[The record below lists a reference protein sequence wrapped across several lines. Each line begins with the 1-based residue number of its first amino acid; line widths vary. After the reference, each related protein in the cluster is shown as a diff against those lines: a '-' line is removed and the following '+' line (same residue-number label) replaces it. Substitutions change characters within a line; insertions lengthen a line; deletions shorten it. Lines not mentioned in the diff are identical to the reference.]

1 MMVPTL
7 LANTID
13 RIFEP
18 AVRVS
23 AMVAAMLISNSWLK
37 AGGIIPLERK
47 LFQWSGCKRR
57 AGISARSVRGL
68 ARTIGPMISFDAE
81 MPKKAAPQARIPDA
95 DPRPA
100 AAAWLENIVGFDKGA

>member
-23 AMVAAMLISNSWLK
+23 GMVAAMLISNSWLK
-37 AGGIIPLERK
+37 ARGTIPLKRK
-47 LFQWSGCKRR
+47 LFQRSGCKRCAAIFR
-57 AGISARSVRGL
+57 AASGVLIPETSKV
-68 ARTIGPMISFDAE
+68 ISFDA
-81 MPKKAAPQARIPDA
+81 RDA
-95 DPRPA
+95 
-100 AAAWLENIVGFDKGA
+100 